1 MIKLLIVEDSALMRR
16 QLVSVFD
23 AEGDFY
29 KAGLMN
35 FMLGGTFNSHL
46 NMNLRENKGWTYGVR
61 SGFSGTKYR
70 GPFSISGG
78 FKKEATDSTLTE
90 IFKELNNYQSNLLT
104 EEEVQFTKNS
114 INQSE
119 ALRYETLSQKAGIL
133 FAKQRYELDPEYK
146 MNQLQI
152 LMSLDAKKINTIAHQ
167 LLELNQMIV
176 VVVGDRK
183 TVKEKLGAWGYPVI
197 ELDSEG
203 NPVKQ

>member
-1 MIKLLIVEDSALMRR
+1 
-16 QLVSVFD
+16 
-23 AEGDFY
+23 
-29 KAGLMN
+29 
-35 FMLGGTFNSHL
+35 
-46 NMNLRENKGWTYGVR
+46 
-61 SGFSGTKYR
+61 
-70 GPFSISGG
+70 
-78 FKKEATDSTLTE
+78 
-90 IFKELNNYQSNLLT
+90 
-104 EEEVQFTKNS
+104 
-114 INQSE
+114 
-119 ALRYETLSQKAGIL
+119 
-133 FAKQRYELDPEYK
+133 